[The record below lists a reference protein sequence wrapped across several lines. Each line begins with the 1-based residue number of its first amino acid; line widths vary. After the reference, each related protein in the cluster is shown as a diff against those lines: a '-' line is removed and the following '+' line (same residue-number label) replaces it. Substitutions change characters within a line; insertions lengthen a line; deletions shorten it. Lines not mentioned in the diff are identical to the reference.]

1 MQEIV
6 EYELTIPSTPPWTMP
21 GKYEVVDKELN
32 HKHIAS
38 TLPRHG

>member
-1 MQEIV
+1 MQETV
-6 EYELTIPSTPPWTMP
+6 EYELTIPSTPPMP